1 MQIPASPGVVSDSEL
16 VVSEAEDQASP
27 LIGPAESPLLDPVSR
42 LFSPPHRSTSTMS
55 FSTAVLSPMM
65 NGGSYESSPVLRQR
79 GTSVNVASSME
90 DFKLDSDEPW
100 VEARYFMFYFFGAL
114 VCMVFTN
121 FVCFGCRRKNSSKR
135 SSIDQSFR
143 KPPVGSVSGSPAGY
157 SSAASYEHSAAAS
170 PSHFSSTPNDH
181 SPFISSSASSSLAR
195 SIGGTIGS
203 SNAEISPFAARLSS
217 AAHDLQSHR
226 FLGSGIKLV
235 RQLSTSVVVKDPS
248 SPAKSQLSAKL
259 VF

>member
-1 MQIPASPGVVSDSEL
+1 MQIPASPGVASDSEL

-27 LIGPAESPLLDPVSR
+27 LIGPVESPLLDPVSR
-42 LFSPPHRSTSTMS
+42 LFSPPHRSTSAMS

-65 NGGSYESSPVLRQR
+65 NGGSYESSPVLRQP

-100 VEARYFMFYFFGAL
+100 MEARYFLLGHVLSLLNLSA
-114 VCMVFTN
+114 
-121 FVCFGCRRKNSSKR
+121 CRRKNSSKR

-157 SSAASYEHSAAAS
+157 SSAASYENSAAVS
-170 PSHFSSTPNDH
+170 PSHFASTPNDH
-181 SPFISSSASSSLAR
+181 SPFISSSASSSVVAR
-195 SIGGTIGS
+195 SIGGTGS
-203 SNAEISPFAARLSS
+203 ASAETSPFSARLSS
-217 AAHDLQSHR
+217 AAHDIQSHR

-235 RQLSTSVVVKDPS
+235 RQLSTSIVIKDPFS
-248 SPAKSQLSAKL
+248 PLTSTPAKSQLSAKL
-259 VF
+259 VY